1 MGVFEAEKGCE
12 LKSCHT
18 DASTRQPIAS
28 DLSTEKNFFQP
39 FCKNVRKLFVRV
51 DTTNG
56 SVAIQ
61 IDLPENA
68 ISVDPVHS

>member
-1 MGVFEAEKGCE
+1 MDRNLVTPMRAHVSHSHQTFPLEK
-12 LKSCHT
+12 
-18 DASTRQPIAS
+18 D
-28 DLSTEKNFFQP
+28 FFQP

-61 IDLPENA
+61 IDLSENA
-68 ISVDPVHS
+68 ISVDTVHS